1 MTPAQHK
8 SDRPIAALIAPDILA
23 LLEESPGDLAAETEE
38 MHAADLADVVELLPR
53 ERVGDFLRA
62 LSPNRAAQVIEYL
75 DEEIR
80 AEFLEHVSTEQA
92 AEIISEMTPDDR
104 ADVLEDLEEKTADD
118 ILSDL
123 DEEAREETEKLLQ
136 YEPDTAGGLMTPEFV
151 SVEKSISV
159 EEALA
164 LFRAKARSGLRESL
178 HTIYV
183 IDGDGKL
190 VGVMSLRELVA
201 APEGANVA
209 DVMHSEIVSVPA
221 SADRKEVARVTSE
234 YDLVAVPVVDGFGRI
249 VGAIT
254 VDDVIDAMVEEQT
267 EDVQRLGAVQPLEDP
282 YFVSSFWEVARK
294 RVVWLVVLFIGEMF
308 TSTALHSYEQTLS
321 QALFLT
327 AFIPLIISSG
337 GNSGSQSASL
347 ITRALAV
354 GDVEMGDAL
363 RVLWRELGQGLV
375 LGLCLGIIGLARA
388 ALTGNGM
395 TFPFVVGV
403 SLILVVI
410 VGTVMGSMLPLLLRR
425 VGFDPAVASA
435 PFVSSLVDVTGII
448 VYFTVARTLLGLG

>member
-1 MTPAQHK
+1 MT
-8 SDRPIAALIAPDILA
+8 D
-23 LLEESPGDLAAETEE
+23 
-38 MHAADLADVVELLPR
+38 
-53 ERVGDFLRA
+53 
-62 LSPNRAAQVIEYL
+62 
-75 DEEIR
+75 
-80 AEFLEHVSTEQA
+80 
-92 AEIISEMTPDDR
+92 
-104 ADVLEDLEEKTADD
+104 
-118 ILSDL
+118 
-123 DEEAREETEKLLQ
+123 
-136 YEPDTAGGLMTPEFV
+136 
-151 SVEKSISV
+151 
-159 EEALA
+159 
-164 LFRAKARSGLRESL
+164 
-178 HTIYV
+178 
-183 IDGDGKL
+183 
-190 VGVMSLRELVA
+190 
-201 APEGANVA
+201 
-209 DVMHSEIVSVPA
+209 
-221 SADRKEVARVTSE
+221 
-234 YDLVAVPVVDGFGRI
+234 
-249 VGAIT
+249 
-254 VDDVIDAMVEEQT
+254 
-267 EDVQRLGAVQPLEDP
+267 
-282 YFVSSFWEVARK
+282 K
-294 RVVWLVVLFIGEMF
+294 R
-308 TSTALHSYEQTLS
+308 TLS